1 MSHHAEPSAWVVY
14 ESMFGNTEAV
24 AHAVA
29 DGLREQG
36 YDVTCA
42 DVSTARH
49 AEALTAD
56 LLVVGAPTHAFSL
69 SRVDSRADALLRG
82 ATTER
87 PDVGLREWLTDL
99 GPAPAEATAV
109 AVFDTRASKVRRVP
123 MSAGRSAAR
132 MLRRKGYP
140 LHGRLEGFVVSDVC
154 GPLVAGELTRAKTW
168 GRELAETARTP
179 QH

>member
-1 MSHHAEPSAWVVY
+1 MTDRSERRAWVVY

-24 AHAVA
+24 AYAVA
-29 DGLREQG
+29 DGLRAQR

-42 DVSTARH
+42 DVSA
-49 AEALTAD
+49 APYDGPLAAD

-69 SRVDSRADALLRG
+69 SRVDTRADALRRG

-87 PDVGLREWLTDL
+87 PGVGLREWLTDL
-99 GPAPAEATAV
+99 GPAPTTPPLV

-132 MLRRKGYP
+132 MLRRRGFP
-140 LHGRLEGFVVSDVC
+140 LDGGPEGFVVADTH
-154 GPLVAGELTRAKTW
+154 GPLVAGELGRARTW
-168 GRELAETARTP
+168 GRSLGAAARAP

>member
-1 MSHHAEPSAWVVY
+1 MTDRSERRAWVVY

-24 AHAVA
+24 AYAVA
-29 DGLREQG
+29 DGLRAQA

-42 DVSTARH
+42 DVSAAPH
-49 AEALTAD
+49 DGPLTAD

-69 SRVDSRADALLRG
+69 SRVDTRADALFRG

-99 GPAPAEATAV
+99 GPAPAAPPVV
-109 AVFDTRASKVRRVP
+109 AVFDTRASRVRRVP

-132 MLRRKGYP
+132 MLRRRGY
-140 LHGRLEGFVVSDVC
+140 RLDGPEGFVVADTH
-154 GPLVAGELTRAKTW
+154 GPLVAGELSRAKTW
-168 GRELAETARTP
+168 GRTLGAASRTP